1 MINAVHIPT
10 THELAQFSY
19 RNLMDDRQDYI
30 METLNNIISSDE
42 ALIED
47 KVLALYSLGDIYWN
61 YIVDLDK
68 AIEYINMAIKLAS
81 STDISFNYILRGSI
95 WENRLQLLELL
106 GKTNELEEELKKVIN
121 KYENEKFKS
130 NSYLHSAYK
139 YKANIEY
146 NMGNF
151 KAALDHLINAQ
162 KYYPVKF
169 YANKLHEIEISDY
182 KNEFENLELL
192 LSRNVCNIKDWQI

>member
-1 MINAVHIPT
+1 
-10 THELAQFSY
+10 
-19 RNLMDDRQDYI
+19 
-30 METLNNIISSDE
+30 
-42 ALIED
+42 
-47 KVLALYSLGDIYWN
+47 
-61 YIVDLDK
+61 
-68 AIEYINMAIKLAS
+68 MAIKLAS

-95 WENRLQLLELL
+95 WENRLQLLEIL
-106 GKTNELEEELKKVIN
+106 GKTYELEEELKKVIN
-121 KYENEKFKS
+121 KYENEEFKS

-146 NMGNF
+146 NRGNF
-151 KAALDHLINAQ
+151 KAALDYLINAQ